1 MDCPRD
7 DDYAL
12 WLDLLDVQASERL
25 LDALGDFL
33 AEYLRS
39 SGRKLYV
46 LGLSG
51 GLDSSFLAALL
62 YSRRVPYL
70 GFVLPVASDAPE
82 EMTRALRV
90 CQAYAHPPAS
100 IRLPCRHDLT
110 HLYIDIST
118 AFSQISPHT
127 SALAEGNI
135 KARIRMLF
143 LYHMAHVYSGC
154 VLGTDQLDELLTGFW
169 TLHGDVGDVG
179 PIQLIPKTTEYELAR
194 LLCKRLEDSGPLQA
208 AIEAVPTDGLGIS
221 ASDLEQLEVESYARL
236 EELFR
241 EYFKL
246 CLKER
251 RQGLEPQECRRR
263 AELEASGPV
272 RRFLQSG
279 YKRRGAIMADPRIT
293 PVEKLTHGQAVQ
305 KFF

>member
-1 MDCPRD
+1 MTLLRMDCPRD

-12 WLDLLDVQASERL
+12 WLDLLAVQASNQL

-51 GLDSSFLAALL
+51 GLDSSFLAALM
-62 YSRRVPYL
+62 YFRRIPYL
-70 GFVLPVASDAPE
+70 GFVLPVASNAPE
-82 EMTRALRV
+82 EMARGLRV
-90 CQAYAHPPAS
+90 CQAYSCAPAS
-100 IRLPCRHDLT
+100 LHFSCQYDFTDLYT
-110 HLYIDIST
+110 HISD
-118 AFSQISPHT
+118 AFSAISPNT

-143 LYHMAHVYSGC
+143 LYHMAHVHGGC

-169 TLHGDVGDVG
+169 TLHGDVGDVS

-194 LLCKRLEDSGPLQA
+194 LLCTRLEDPAPLQA

-221 ASDLEQLEVESYARL
+221 SSDLEQLEVESYALL

-241 EYFKL
+241 EYFNL

-251 RQGLEPQECRRR
+251 QQGLAPQERQRRSN
-263 AELEASGPV
+263 LESKGPV

-279 YKRRGAIMADPRIT
+279 YKRRGAMMVDPRVI
-293 PVEKLTHGQAVQ
+293 Q
-305 KFF
+305 